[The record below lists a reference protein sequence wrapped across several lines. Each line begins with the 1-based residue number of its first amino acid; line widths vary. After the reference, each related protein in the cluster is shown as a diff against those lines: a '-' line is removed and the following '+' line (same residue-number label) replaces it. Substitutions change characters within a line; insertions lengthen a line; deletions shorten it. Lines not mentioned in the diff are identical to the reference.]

1 MITSWRS
8 IILSYSGSL
17 IGSGTPTGSAANTS
31 RQKTPSQ
38 ALAGSRGTNKNT
50 PQNVMANIGFI
61 GLGIM
66 GAPMALNLHK
76 GGHQLFLHS
85 RSGVKEK
92 TLLARGAKECN
103 SPADV
108 AEA

>member
-1 MITSWRS
+1 
-8 IILSYSGSL
+8 
-17 IGSGTPTGSAANTS
+17 
-31 RQKTPSQ
+31 
-38 ALAGSRGTNKNT
+38 
-50 PQNVMANIGFI
+50 MANIGFI

-66 GAPMALNLHK
+66 GTPMALNLQK

-92 TLLARGAKECN
+92 ALLERGAKECN

-108 AEA
+108 AKPAEFIITMLPNTPDVEAVLFGKNGVAAGLTENRKLVIDMSSI